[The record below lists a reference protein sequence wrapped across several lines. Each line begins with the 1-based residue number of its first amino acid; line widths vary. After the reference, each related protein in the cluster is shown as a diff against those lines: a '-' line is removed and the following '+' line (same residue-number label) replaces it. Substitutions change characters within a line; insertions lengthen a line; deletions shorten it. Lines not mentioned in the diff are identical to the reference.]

1 MRLWMLYV
9 VWFAALM
16 GKPALLD
23 EPIGAN
29 MVFDLM
35 GDAAYSSYYWILAF
49 CGIFVLLI
57 PRNTFARMSQAVQ
70 HGRSARALRLAGFLC
85 ALGLLFLSIVIP
97 LLMFEVGRH
106 EYSAMVSKII
116 FYASRLMRLIGY
128 GSMVLLVGSL
138 RYEVRKDAQGAH
150 GFRWRS
156 SIVLAMPAILFGVA
170 RPMLMS
176 PCMPICSGIVP
187 LEEPSA
193 ALLLL
198 PFAIFVLLWFVAV
211 RVGGA
216 SALLAAFGGFLYG
229 EVLGRVLLRI
239 APSVYLPVADRLL
252 VVFSVCAVA
261 LGIAAYFVHGF
272 GEVPADR
279 EGQSE
284 AFDERAGVVLNEAWG
299 LSSREE
305 EAVRCAFD
313 GLSSREVAEKMGV
326 QPSTVRNMQ
335 RRAWAKMG
343 VTSVSE
349 ARELIDSM
357 QPRDVHSKES
367 IDADGVGSHALLEIS
382 ALLVLVG
389 MCPWVRDAGTWFTP
403 LSVCAAA
410 SVGLLGSTLLW
421 TYARL
426 EEGVDWR
433 AGRFGATVLA
443 ILSVGE
449 IACQFLA
456 PSMLPVLVLMTA
468 WALGWILLRRIKPE
482 ESLEVSSVSL
492 MALAFFG
499 GVALFVVWKG
509 STWPY
514 VAPVGQFLIPMGVNL
529 ACAVAALVLLGFK
542 RKAAILGALCAGFL
556 VLSYFYHGSTFFFA
570 LWIGSFGYALYVE
583 GADGAPLP
591 LRSPVLGFGAG
602 IAFGVGALGR
612 VYDAVNI
619 QDVVHGT
626 ESALQFQLVLNYG
639 MGISVALCI
648 MGGIVMWAGAVSSY
662 KRREVA
668 RRFESL
674 PGQRV
679 KGALQACGL
688 SDLEVEIMMQTFA
701 GRTCSCIAESVCYS
715 MSTVYAIRHDVYQ
728 RLQVHSAEQAL
739 KKIHEVASI

>member
-1 MRLWMLYV
+1 MLYV

-29 MVFDLM
+29 MIFDLM

-70 HGRSARALRLAGFLC
+70 NGRSARAFRLAGFMC
-85 ALGLLFLSIVIP
+85 ALGLLLLSIVIP
-97 LLMFEVGRH
+97 LLMYEVGQH
-106 EYSAMVSKII
+106 ESSVMESKIRI
-116 FYASRLMRLIGY
+116 YVSRLMQLMGC
-128 GSMVLLVGSL
+128 GSMVLSAGSL
-138 RYEVRKDAQGAH
+138 RYEVRKDARGAH

-156 SIVLAMPAILFGVA
+156 SIALAMPAILFGAA
-170 RPMLMS
+170 RPILMS

-187 LEEPSA
+187 LEEPSV

-198 PFAIFVLLWFVAV
+198 PFAVFVLLWFVVA

-239 APSVYLPVADRLL
+239 APSAYLFAADRPLA
-252 VVFSVCAVA
+252 VFFACAIA
-261 LGIAAYFVHGF
+261 LGIAAYFAHGF
-272 GEVPADR
+272 GEAPVDR
-279 EGQSE
+279 ESQSE
-284 AFDERAGVVLNEAWG
+284 ASDGRAGVVLHEAWG

-343 VTSVSE
+343 VASVSE
-349 ARELIDSM
+349 ARELIDSI
-357 QPRDVHSKES
+357 QPQDARHKES
-367 IDADGVGSHALLEIS
+367 IDADGAGNNTLLEIS
-382 ALLVLVG
+382 ALLVLIG
-389 MCPWVRDAGTWFTP
+389 MCPWARDAGTWFTP
-403 LSVCAAA
+403 LSVCAVAG
-410 SVGLLGSTLLW
+410 VGLLGSTLLW

-426 EEGVDWR
+426 EEGVDR
-433 AGRFGATVLA
+433 RMGRFGAIVLV
-443 ILSVGE
+443 ILSAGE

-456 PSMLPVLVLMTA
+456 PSMLPILVLMAA
-468 WALGWILLRRIKPE
+468 WALGWTLLRRIKPE
-482 ESLEVSSVSL
+482 ESLDVPSLAL

-514 VAPVGQFLIPMGVNL
+514 VAPVGQFLVPMGVNL
-529 ACAVAALVLLGFK
+529 ACAVAALALLGFK
-542 RKAAILGALCAGFL
+542 RKAAILGSLCVGSLA
-556 VLSYFYHGSTFFFA
+556 LSYFCHGSAFFFA

-583 GADGAPLP
+583 GAEGAPLP
-591 LRSPVLGFGAG
+591 LRSPVLGFGTG
-602 IAFGVGALGR
+602 LAFGVGVLGK
-612 VYDAVNI
+612 VYDAVNN
-619 QDVVHGT
+619 QGVVHGA
-626 ESALQFQLVLNYG
+626 ESALRFQLILNYG

-648 MGGIVMWAGAVSSY
+648 VGGIVMWAGAVSSY

-668 RRFESL
+668 LRFESL
-674 PGQRV
+674 PSQRV
-679 KGALQACGL
+679 KSALQARGL

-701 GRTCSCIAESVCYS
+701 GRTCSCIAESVRYS
-715 MSTVYAIRHDVYQ
+715 MSTVYAIRHDIYQ
-728 RLQVHSAEQAL
+728 RLQVHSAEQAF
-739 KKIHEVASI
+739 KKIHEVTSI